1 MGPGPLELLE
11 EAHFEPLAYRSATPV
26 EASYTPLKCVQLCSG
41 TLHVGSKNAEVEVAT
56 KKEHW

>member
-1 MGPGPLELLE
+1 VELVE
-11 EAHFEPLAYRSATPV
+11 EEHLDPLAYRSATPV
-26 EASYTPLKCVQLCSG
+26 DASYTPLKCVQLCRG